1 MVKPTYKKI
10 DQWLKGFGG
19 GGNLT
24 SLNKT
29 YLNTVFGQFMG
40 VCSAYNTITFNAGEG
55 DLYGD
60 VLVGQTYNQ
69 TIFGCIVFVLVLE
82 DQTFAGIVI
91 GFTLTTPAEFDLV
104 ALEVLLVLDYF
115 DETLK
120 IAEDRKTK
128 RSFSKQK
135 TQITNSFS
143 SVKRKG
149 TPTN

>member
-1 MVKPTYKKI
+1 
-10 DQWLKGFGG
+10 
-19 GGNLT
+19 
-24 SLNKT
+24 
-29 YLNTVFGQFMG
+29 MG

-135 TQITNSFS
+135 TQITNSFI
-143 SVKRKG
+143 SVQRKG

>member
-1 MVKPTYKKI
+1 
-10 DQWLKGFGG
+10 
-19 GGNLT
+19 
-24 SLNKT
+24 
-29 YLNTVFGQFMG
+29 MG
-40 VCSAYNTITFNAGEG
+40 VCSAYNTITFNAREG

-135 TQITNSFS
+135 TTNHNFFQFCSEDGNTTSELRITTQFICSRLSHFFFNIIGSF
-143 SVKRKG
+143 VF
-149 TPTN
+149 TIYCTF

>member
-1 MVKPTYKKI
+1 M
-10 DQWLKGFGG
+10 
-19 GGNLT
+19 
-24 SLNKT
+24 
-29 YLNTVFGQFMG
+29 
-40 VCSAYNTITFNAGEG
+40 
-55 DLYGD
+55 YGD

-135 TQITNSFS
+135 TQIL
-143 SVKRKG
+143 SVQFRG
-149 TPTN
+149 REHQRTESNNTIYLF